1 MLHGRIMGAPLHTVA
16 LVGQYPAL
24 INLNGK
30 KQLSEAYIDAALE
43 WPLAPDL
50 EYCCE
55 LLTAPATRRMQRRRR
70 SDALD
75 PTLQDGPARCTP
87 SRARADPCRPSV
99 PGCLQ
104 GHVARISA
112 RMLLK
117 AKTRGTADQEHPS
130 ARHRRAHTNRSNKN
144 HIYTRWGRAR
154 ARGSGLLGRRT
165 VLERRRVRGRR
176 RREHVGHLR
185 RPEREGRTSGRADHG

>member
-1 MLHGRIMGAPLHTVA
+1 MIMRQERVHSCTVL
-16 LVGQYPAL
+16 LVGDQYPAL

-87 SRARADPCRPSV
+87 SRARADPCQPSV
-99 PGCLQ
+99 SGCLQ
-104 GHVARISA
+104 SYAARISA

-130 ARHRRAHTNRSNKN
+130 ARHRRAHEPE
-144 HIYTRWGRAR
+144 ITRTTSIRGLGGGAALLAR
-154 ARGSGLLGRRT
+154 EDLGRRA
-165 VLERRRVRGRR
+165 VLERRRVIGRR

-185 RPEREGRTSGRADHG
+185 RP